1 MAGIA
6 SRFSEAA
13 TDWWLQLATK
23 PMQIETATGAA
34 NPGLLNL
41 IREKFRSTTYEVD
54 QLRRLQHLKWNEN
67 SPLVEFNVN
76 FDQTLRYAQQ
86 QNADPNI
93 LIDYYCRTLPSD
105 LAISVRSALDQAT
118 VFNPALKT
126 LENTMKIAIQS
137 NSTLVETKASILSTI
152 INEKICSKCGK
163 KSHIARFFNSY
174 SILEAAV
181 KSAKQI

>member
-1 MAGIA
+1 M
-6 SRFSEAA
+6 
-13 TDWWLQLATK
+13 
-23 PMQIETATGAA
+23 
-34 NPGLLNL
+34 
-41 IREKFRSTTYEVD
+41 
-54 QLRRLQHLKWNEN
+54 KWNEN

-76 FDQTLRYAQQ
+76 FDQTLRDAQQ

-105 LAISVRSALDQAT
+105 LAITVRTALDQAT

-126 LENTMKIAIQS
+126 LENAMKMAIQS
-137 NSTLVETKASILSTI
+137 NSTLIETKVSISSTI
-152 INEKICSKCGK
+152 VDEKICSKCSK
-163 KSHIARFFNSY
+163 KGHVARFCNSY